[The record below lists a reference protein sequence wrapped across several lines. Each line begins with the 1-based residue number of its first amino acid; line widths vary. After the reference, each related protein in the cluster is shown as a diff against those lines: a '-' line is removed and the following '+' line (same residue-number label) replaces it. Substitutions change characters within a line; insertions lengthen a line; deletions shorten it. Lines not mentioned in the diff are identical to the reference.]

1 MTVEILDETGRFR
14 RHETLR
20 RALAQLGDELGARA
34 REVSVV
40 IVDDAASAA
49 LNRAHRGVE
58 GPTDVLSYPL
68 HEPDDV
74 GMPQIAA
81 LGDVVISLD
90 TAQRQARQHGHAGW
104 REVLVLAAHGLV
116 HLLGF
121 DHPDDDGWQRFD
133 AAQARVLALAD
144 ALGDDAGSGAQ
155 GAAS

>member
-1 MTVEILDETGRFR
+1 MVEILDETGRFR
-14 RHETLR
+14 RREVLR

-40 IVDDAASAA
+40 IVDDATSAA
-49 LNRAHRGVE
+49 LNLAHRGVE

-74 GMPQIAA
+74 GMPQIDA

-90 TAQRQARQHGHAGW
+90 TAQRQARQHGHATW

-121 DHPDDDGWQRFD
+121 DHPDDSGWQRFD

-144 ALGDDAGSGAQ
+144 APGTDAGAGASG
-155 GAAS
+155 GTP